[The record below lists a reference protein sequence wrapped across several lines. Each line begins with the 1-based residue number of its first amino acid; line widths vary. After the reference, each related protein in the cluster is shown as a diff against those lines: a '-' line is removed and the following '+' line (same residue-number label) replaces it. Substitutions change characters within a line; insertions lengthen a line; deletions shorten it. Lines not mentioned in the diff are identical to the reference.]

1 MPRTR
6 RDRLLEVL
14 DGVETF
20 GVSLL
25 LLGLTWSE
33 ATKSLGLA
41 IAVVGLLARLA
52 VGGRVALAP
61 KWTHLWLGFYFCVA
75 GVSLALASGH
85 LSGPKELLMLGMTI
99 AAFPLVADLCGRSPS
114 RRVLLAFVII
124 AGAGIGAV
132 LGYFEHMAGPYNRLA
147 LPSIEN
153 AIPAGEYLAAVV
165 AFAVGV
171 LFAEIASTTVGP
183 LLGFCAGACAIALLM
198 TKSRGPFLGAAAG
211 VLSAGAISL
220 RRRWIV
226 PAAAL
231 VLVAAV
237 TLFWML
243 NPDSRIVRE
252 GVVHSRS
259 AANRVR
265 TWEMSLDRFAERPV
279 VGHGV
284 GSFPLLGIRV
294 VDELGVEWEQNA
306 HNVVLHSL
314 VETGLAGTAA
324 LVCFLALG
332 LRDVVRALRR
342 RGWKHHRAIT
352 AGSLA
357 GAVALLVS
365 GVFSVSVDAEPGI
378 LLFALLALGASGDAR
393 PADPARVN
401 DD

>member
-1 MPRTR
+1 M
-6 RDRLLEVL
+6 LEVL

-41 IAVVGLLARLA
+41 IAVVALLARLA
-52 VGGRVALAP
+52 VGGRTALAP

-75 GVSLALASGH
+75 GVSLALSPGH
-85 LSGPKELLMLGMTI
+85 LSGPKELLALGMTI
-99 AAFPLVADLCGRSPS
+99 AAFPLVADICGRSPS

-132 LGYFEHMAGPYNRLA
+132 LGYLEHMAGPYNRLA

-165 AFAVGV
+165 AFAMGV
-171 LFAEIASTTVGP
+171 LFAEVASTTAGP

-226 PAAAL
+226 PSAAL
-231 VLVAAV
+231 ALVAAV
-237 TLFWML
+237 TLFWTL
-243 NPDSRIVRE
+243 NPDSRIVRD

-265 TWEMSLDRFAERPV
+265 TWEISLDRFAERPI

-284 GSFPLLGIRV
+284 GSFPLLGV
-294 VDELGVEWEQNA
+294 HVKDELGVEWEQNA

-324 LVCFLALG
+324 LVCFLVLG

-378 LLFALLALGASGDAR
+378 LLFALLALGASGDVR